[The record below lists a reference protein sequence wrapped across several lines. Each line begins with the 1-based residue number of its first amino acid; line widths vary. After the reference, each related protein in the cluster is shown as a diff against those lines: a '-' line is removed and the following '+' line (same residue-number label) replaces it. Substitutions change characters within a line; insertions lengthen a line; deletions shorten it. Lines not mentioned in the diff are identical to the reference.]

1 MPPKRKRERQLAEA
15 RKAKLAKRDSTGS
28 DNADDHTNI
37 TEMSPESVADDPSE
51 LSGTSTDD
59 PSETSGSSL
68 GASSENVS
76 GESPKFNPEEAT
88 RIYANEW
95 VESLHRDSLQ
105 STSILLWHLL
115 GGVLHYPIMDA
126 AKLIG
131 EVLGKG

>member
-1 MPPKRKRERQLAEA
+1 MLMTT
-15 RKAKLAKRDSTGS
+15 S
-28 DNADDHTNI
+28 
-37 TEMSPESVADDPSE
+37 DDPSE

-68 GASSENVS
+68 GASSEDVS

-105 STSILLWHLL
+105 STSIPLWHLL

-131 EVLGKG
+131 EVLGKGERTVREWRAKFMDNGGNFPESLQGKHQRQGVVT